1 MPKVLV
7 SLPEDLVRRMRSLI
21 PNRMR
26 SKVIA
31 KLLEEELAR
40 REEELY
46 QCATEV
52 EKDEALNK
60 EMDEWEATV
69 GDGIEPES
77 W

>member
-7 SLPEDLVRRMRSLI
+7 SLPDDLVRRMRSLI
-21 PNRMR
+21 PNGKR
-26 SKVIA
+26 SQIIA
-31 KLLEEELAR
+31 KLLEEELVR

-46 QCATEV
+46 KRAAEV
-52 EKDEALNK
+52 ERDEALNK
-60 EMDEWEATV
+60 EMEEWEATV

>member
-7 SLPEDLVRRMRSLI
+7 SLSDDLVRRMRSLI
-21 PNRMR
+21 PNGKR
-26 SKVIA
+26 SQIIA
-31 KLLEEELAR
+31 KLLEEELVR

-46 QCATEV
+46 KRAAEV
-52 EKDEALNK
+52 ERDEALNK
-60 EMDEWEATV
+60 EMEEWEATV

>member
-7 SLPEDLVRRMRSLI
+7 SLSDDLVRRMRSLI
-21 PNRMR
+21 PNGKR
-26 SKVIA
+26 SQIIA
-31 KLLEEELAR
+31 KLLEEELVR

-46 QCATEV
+46 KRAAEV
-52 EKDEALNK
+52 ERNEALNK
-60 EMDEWEATV
+60 EMEEWEATV